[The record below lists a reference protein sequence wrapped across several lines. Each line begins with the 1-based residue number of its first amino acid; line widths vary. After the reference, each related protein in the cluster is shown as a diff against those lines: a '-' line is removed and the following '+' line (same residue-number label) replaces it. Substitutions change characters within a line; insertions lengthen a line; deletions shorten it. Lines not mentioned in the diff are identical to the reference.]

1 MFSSQSCPRIQSAL
15 RLHPNTCYKEPVTPQ
30 RTYLTLR
37 LAFPSQI
44 NYEDIFACRVVIGYY
59 SRGQIR
65 LPKYKSNVAGPLEHL
80 DGVPPWIRTAR
91 SARTAVKRPGH
102 LTGPERDTGSPNG
115 TGERHRGQTLPP
127 AFFLSHKHTQADY
140 RPTQRPAASDCCS
153 CTLKPCDGNTSPLQ
167 VAAAGIMRRDVLI
180 AFVSSVSGVLA
191 DSDTVRPVGPVPF
204 RLLRTIRVRREGVS
218 GLGHVGYLARD

>member
-1 MFSSQSCPRIQSAL
+1 MPHKCSAHKVVLAFSL
-15 RLHPNTCYKEPVTPQ
+15 RYVCTQTPVTKNPSH
-30 RTYLTLR
+30 RSATYLTLR

-80 DGVPPWIRTAR
+80 DGVPPWIRTALLPR
-91 SARTAVKRPGH
+91 CTRTAVKRPGH

-127 AFFLSHKHTQADY
+127 GFVLSHKHTRRTTG
-140 RPTQRPAASDCCS
+140 RPSAQQPA
-153 CTLKPCDGNTSPLQ
+153 T
-167 VAAAGIMRRDVLI
+167 AAPVL
-180 AFVSSVSGVLA
+180 
-191 DSDTVRPVGPVPF
+191 
-204 RLLRTIRVRREGVS
+204 
-218 GLGHVGYLARD
+218 